1 MAAYRITKTGQGV
14 IPAGETC
21 IKKNAFKNCKALT
34 GIVIPEGVTM
44 IDEGAFK
51 DCVNLSSITLPNSLE
66 DICWESFSGCKA
78 LTSIFIPENVSCI
91 EPLAFIHCDNLRTI
105 AVAEGNKHYDSRNNC
120 NAIIETETNRLLYGC
135 VCTIVPDTVTEIDSF
150 AFSGCKKQDAVSMI
164 EDVTSDQVKK
174 VSVTFKYEGQ
184 YIFYVQGECTV
195 EMTAEELILFNHLNQ
210 QCKED
215 EVEDVLEFFKEHMHK
230 SLYDE
235 IRYAIKRQIRY
246 NDAKETVER
255 EGRYCFED
263 MDEDEYESMT
273 MEELI
278 DRYLDDNADGIIEF
292 LIEYIEI
299 KSDLLPQ

>member
-1 MAAYRITKTGQGV
+1 M

-21 IKKNAFKNCKALT
+21 IKKHAFKNCKALT

-150 AFSGCKKQDAVSMI
+150 AFSGCKRQEAVSMI

-174 VSVTFKYEGQ
+174 VPVTFKYEGQ
-184 YIFYVQGECTV
+184 YIFSVEGQCTV
-195 EMTAEELILFNHLNQ
+195 EMTAEEFVLFDLLNLQ
-210 QCKED
+210 SQEE
-215 EVEDVLEFFKEHMHK
+215 EVDDVLQFFKDRMPK
-230 SLYDE
+230 LLYQE
-235 IRYAIKRQIRY
+235 ISWAIRYQIRY

-255 EGRYCFED
+255 EGLNCFED
-263 MDEDEYESMT
+263 MDEDVYEAMT
-273 MEELI
+273 REELI
-278 DRYLDDNADGIIEF
+278 DRYLEDNIDGIVEF
-292 LIEYIEI
+292 LVEDIEI
-299 KSDLLPQ
+299 ISPVI